1 MREQNKYTKIVSYT
15 TKMKRTGANE
25 CEWETSAVESTK
37 YIGGSKGNGETHVAG
52 KVRAATIAVVNVA
65 GRGVVESS
73 VEVVAR
79 TLSVELTRAVG
90 NVGLGSGQTKVESLE
105 ELEHLVK
112 VHKPACPAEPQKLN
126 QSLSARSAQRA
137 ASQAAIDAE
146 RVKTHDEK
154 AAGVRPHDIT
164 SV

>member
-1 MREQNKYTKIVSYT
+1 MRAGNKCSRINK
-15 TKMKRTGANE
+15 
-25 CEWETSAVESTK
+25 K
-37 YIGGSKGNGETHVAG
+37 YRQKQGQNGETHVAG

-112 VHKPACPAEPQKLN
+112 VHNLACPAEPQKLN

-137 ASQAAIDAE
+137 AASQAAIDVSE
-146 RVKTHDEK
+146 
-154 AAGVRPHDIT
+154 
-164 SV
+164 